1 MEVIGVGVGRKSLD
15 KGPEL
20 EESGRT
26 VGWLLP
32 SAGSVARGWGRAP
45 GGAGLII
52 PIDVASQSV
61 S

>member
-1 MEVIGVGVGRKSLD
+1 MQVVGVGVRGKSSA

-32 SAGSVARGWGRAP
+32 SAGSVAQGWGRAP
-45 GGAGLII
+45 GGAALII